1 MSESELRAASSE
13 PERPMTS
20 PRLDA
25 ATTGQHLRSW
35 MGSQAD
41 SRKESSPAF
50 GFGTSGRAVHD
61 KLYTCGGSNKG
72 KGLRLSPGPIY
83 ARCPTDRLHTC
94 TGRRDCP

>member
-25 ATTGQHLRSW
+25 ATAGQHLRSW